1 MKNFLPSKNPL
12 YDKYQFILVN
22 LINLL
27 PHNGYLEEY
36 ITCNFF
42 PWKEDFLNQHLN
54 VYKKILLEED
64 NINFSRTISLNIEW
78 IEKSL
83 KEIKPRTVKI
93 SILNR
98 QMPTYFSKLSEADF
112 GIETNTLFLSA
123 DEEIMLNSGYFEDEI
138 NKYFVTLKNKIEYFY
153 NTNKEKN
160 RAVLH
165 ECLKYL
171 SVFSVDK
178 KYLEMAY
185 NNQPKLKYKELDIFH
200 FKDLIS
206 NQWKELMELV
216 NDKKSLLNI
225 SNQPPNLSKEEESQI
240 ILANN
245 VEKLTINQT
254 VLLLNEIGFF
264 SHPIIERASKVKQA
278 TLIRQITGDNAKNI
292 KKKIELLNGN
302 PKTYGDYYENDQL
315 KIANIINSLI

>member
-1 MKNFLPSKNPL
+1 MKSFLHPNNPL
-12 YDKYQFILVN
+12 FEEHQLILVN
-22 LINLL
+22 LTKLV
-27 PHNGYLEEY
+27 PHNGYLKEY

-54 VYKKILLEED
+54 VYKENLLLD
-64 NINFSRTISLNIEW
+64 DDVNSRRIINLNIEW

-83 KEIKPRTVKI
+83 EEIEPRTVKI
-93 SILNR
+93 SILNKL
-98 QMPTYFSKLSEADF
+98 MPNCHLKLSEANFDSKN
-112 GIETNTLFLSA
+112 NTLFLSA
-123 DEEIMLNSGYFEDEI
+123 EEEIMLNSGYFEDKI
-138 NKYFVTLKNKIEYFY
+138 NKHFETLKIKIEDFY

-160 RAVLH
+160 RAVLQ
-165 ECLKYL
+165 ECLKDL
-171 SVFSVDK
+171 SGFSVDK
-178 KYLEMAY
+178 KYFEIAY
-185 NNQPKLKYKELDIFH
+185 DNEPKLKYKELDIFH